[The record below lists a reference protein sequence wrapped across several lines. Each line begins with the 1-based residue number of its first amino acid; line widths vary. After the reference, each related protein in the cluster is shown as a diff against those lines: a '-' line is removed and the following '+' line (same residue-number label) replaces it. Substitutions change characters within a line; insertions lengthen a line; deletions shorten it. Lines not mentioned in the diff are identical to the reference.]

1 MARRGGNAK
10 LADVARLAAVSPGLV
25 SRILNEDPTLKIR
38 QDTRERV
45 RAAVERLEYAPHA
58 SARALR
64 SARTGMLGF
73 ALYHVNDPIYAQMV
87 ETAQSAAAERGYLIV
102 LLNAEELLA
111 RVDSLREVI
120 RGHRVD
126 GLLIQGGFSA
136 DNRALGELARAVPSL
151 MFNASATPGIRSVR
165 VRAESAAAL
174 ATRHLIDLGHERIVF
189 VGASGDSSARR
200 LLACRETL
208 EEHGL
213 TPMDMID
220 GTWSAGGAREAM
232 ERYLADGGSATG
244 FVVASP
250 TTAMGIQAGAL
261 AAGRSVPGD
270 LSGVAVHD
278 AWYAPHLNPSLTVV
292 ALPLAG
298 VGRVAVEALIEQIAA
313 QGSGETVLDD
323 PPPELIARGS
333 TGPPPG

>member
-1 MARRGGNAK
+1 MARRSGNAK
-10 LADVARLAAVSPGLV
+10 LADVARLADVSPGLV

-38 QDTRERV
+38 EDTRERV

-151 MFNASATPGIRSVR
+151 MFNASATSGIRSVR
-165 VRAESAAAL
+165 VRDEGAAAL

-189 VGASGDSSARR
+189 VGASGDSSERR

-213 TPMDMID
+213 TPKDMID
-220 GTWSAGGAREAM
+220 GTWSAGGAREAT
-232 ERYLADGGSATG
+232 ERYLAEGGSATG

-250 TTAMGIQAGAL
+250 TTAMGVQAGAL
-261 AAGRSVPGD
+261 AAGRSVPDD
-270 LSGVAVHD
+270 LSVVAVHD

-313 QGSGETVLDD
+313 QSSGETVLDD
-323 PPPELIARGS
+323 PPPELIVRGS